1 MKWKLDTDRPIYL
14 QIVEHIGKDIM
25 KGKYPPQSQLPS
37 VRALALAI
45 GVNPNTVQRAM
56 AELERKG
63 LVVSQRTNG
72 RFITDDQERI
82 QQMKREFAQAE
93 IQTFLSHM
101 ADLGLDTQAVIE
113 AIQKVEGEK
122 DE

>member
-1 MKWKLDTDRPIYL
+1 MKWKLDTERPIYL
-14 QIVEHIGKDIM
+14 QIVEHIEKDIM
-25 KGKYPPQSQLPS
+25 KGKYPPHSQLPS
-37 VRALALAI
+37 VRALALEI

-82 QQMKREFAQAE
+82 QQMKREFAQEE
-93 IQTFLSHM
+93 IQMFLSHM
-101 ADLGLDTQAVIE
+101 HDLGLDTKAVIE
-113 AIQKVEGEK
+113 AIQKVEGKK

>member
-14 QIVEHIGKDIM
+14 QIVEHIEKDIM
-25 KGKYPPQSQLPS
+25 KGKYPTHSQLPS

-82 QQMKREFAQAE
+82 QYMKREFAQAE

>member
-14 QIVEHIGKDIM
+14 QIVEHIEKDIM
-25 KGKYPPQSQLPS
+25 KGKYPPHSQLPS

-45 GVNPNTVQRAM
+45 GVNPNTVQR
-56 AELERKG
+56 
-63 LVVSQRTNG
+63 TNG

-82 QQMKREFAQAE
+82 QQMKREYAQAE